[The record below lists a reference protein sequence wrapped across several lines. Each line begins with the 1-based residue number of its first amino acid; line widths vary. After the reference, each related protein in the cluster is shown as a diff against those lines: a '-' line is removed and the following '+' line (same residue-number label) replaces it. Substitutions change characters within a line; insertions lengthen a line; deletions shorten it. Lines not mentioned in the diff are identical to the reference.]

1 MIRRATPADV
11 QPITDMI
18 YELADYQK
26 ALDECTVKAEQI
38 GEALFGPAATAFAH
52 VAVNSADDV
61 VGMALWFRNFSTW
74 DGAHGI
80 YLEDL
85 YVKPSQRGS
94 GHGKALLAAL
104 AKECTD
110 NDYTRL
116 SWSVLNWNTPSIKFY
131 ESLGADAKTEWT
143 TYRLT
148 GTHLGALAAEAEA
161 EAE

>member
-94 GHGKALLAAL
+94 GHGKLFWPHSPRSAP
-104 AKECTD
+104 T
-110 NDYTRL
+110 TT
-116 SWSVLNWNTPSIKFY
+116 TPGCPGRCS
-131 ESLGADAKTEWT
+131 
-143 TYRLT
+143 T
-148 GTHLGALAAEAEA
+148 GTPPRSSSTSHSVPTRRRSGPRIA
-161 EAE
+161 

>member
-1 MIRRATPADV
+1 MHREGGTDRRGLVRTGRDGLRAR
-11 QPITDMI
+11 
-18 YELADYQK
+18 
-26 ALDECTVKAEQI
+26 
-38 GEALFGPAATAFAH
+38 
-52 VAVNSADDV
+52 
-61 VGMALWFRNFSTW
+61 LWFRNFSTW

-116 SWSVLNWNTPSIKFY
+116 SWSVLNWNTPSIRFY

-148 GTHLGALAAEAEA
+148 GTHLGALAAEAE
-161 EAE
+161 